1 MRFLTK
7 RRKGNS
13 LVRRIHEEDPMSGVA
28 NLFDAA
34 MVFAVGLMIAIVSAY
49 HLSEIFS
56 AEELTMIKN
65 PNQPAKMEIITKKG
79 KEIKVK
85 KVTNRKVGGDEGM
98 RLGTAYQL
106 KDGRVIYI
114 PDELVGEVVNEI
126 E

>member
-79 KEIKVK
+79 KEIKVQK
-85 KVTNRKVGGDEGM
+85 ITREMAEGQGM
-98 RLGTAYQL
+98 RLGIAYRL
-106 KDGRVIYI
+106 RDGRVIYV
-114 PDELVGEVVNEI
+114 PEEE
-126 E
+126 ER